1 MKKVKQ
7 KTTEQLHDEI
17 MALFIG
23 QDMGTTLN
31 ALIETMV
38 GVSNYLEVKP
48 YDVVNLVVAELNIY
62 EEMDKEWNKLQQHWL
77 KHKRHL
83 GQL

>member
-7 KTTEQLHDEI
+7 KTTDQLHDEI
-17 MALFIG
+17 MCLFIG

-38 GVSNYLEVKP
+38 AVSNYLYVKP
-48 YDVVNLVVAELNIY
+48 YDVVNMVVTELNIY
-62 EEMDKEWNKLQQHWL
+62 EEMDKI
-77 KHKRHL
+77 
-83 GQL
+83 